1 MNRVLVSRM
10 AFPGLFVISFCTAAA
25 GDGWFAPAPRTT
37 APPPARGLF
46 GLPVPRQW
54 AGQQPRQAI
63 GQSSTPCVSGRCPT
77 PVRTN
82 SFSTQGNMGTGV
94 NCVSGKCPLPSNN
107 DGWTARPVGSSRAVG
122 SFKPVVPPRGERT
135 GTLSRTEPSD
145 PFRPVTAPL
154 RDAFGSGYDSRELDL
169 RSNYFRRDDREQQP
183 SRGGSTG
190 RSLEMPQELPAGTAR
205 I

>member
-25 GDGWFAPAPRTT
+25 GDGWFAQAPRTI

-54 AGQQPRQAI
+54 AGQQS
-63 GQSSTPCVSGRCPT
+63 GQVSGPCVNGRCPT
-77 PVRTN
+77 PLRTN
-82 SFSTQGNMGTGV
+82 LFSTSGSTATGV
-94 NCVSGKCPLPSNN
+94 NCPSGKCPLPANN
-107 DGWTARPVGSSRAVG
+107 DGWTARPVGSSRAIG

-135 GTLSRTEPSD
+135 GTPARTEPSD

-169 RSNYFRRDDREQQP
+169 RSNYFRRDDGERQP